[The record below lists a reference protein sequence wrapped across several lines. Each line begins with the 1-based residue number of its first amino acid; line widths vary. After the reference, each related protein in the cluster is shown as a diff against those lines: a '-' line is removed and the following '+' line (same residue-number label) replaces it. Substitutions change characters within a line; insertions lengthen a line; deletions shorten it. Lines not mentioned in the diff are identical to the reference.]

1 YQEQYRTTMLKNLKR
16 RAKQLGF
23 ALVEVTAQPVA
34 AETTPCACRPQPPSF
49 LQMTLFGYIRI
60 VHD

>member
-1 YQEQYRTTMLKNLKR
+1 MLKNLKR